1 LRIWREDSSG
11 RISMTG
17 SSRVT
22 RPRSTHWRAAML
34 VRSLVQDA
42 IIRVLLK
49 EMGGASGAGDVK
61 PEALE

>member
-1 LRIWREDSSG
+1 
-11 RISMTG
+11 MTG